1 MSFTSGAQWVCS
13 FHYSFF
19 FLFSTYLSF
28 FFLSLPFSP
37 TLTFFLSL
45 SFSQRVII
53 IPLCSMFLSYLCCSL
68 PNIHFFSIFLSCISC
83 NSSFVSLPFYRVPC
97 NLSLLQTSTD
107 SFQLLFTSLSTFP
120 PPSFRPL
127 ANDIPQ
133 SVFPVFLVDY
143 SSLVSS
149 DHPKTVRSTNLS
161 RTIEIE
167 WTAYARNSPTSI
179 YNLEWFP

>member
-19 FLFSTYLSF
+19 FFFQHTFHSSFSLS
-28 FFLSLPFSP
+28 LSLPLSHSSS
-37 TLTFFLSL
+37 LSL
-45 SFSQRVII
+45 SLNVWLLFLCARCSFRTYVVLSQIFI
-53 IPLCSMFLSYLCCSL
+53 SFL
-68 PNIHFFSIFLSCISC
+68 FFFHVFPVTRR
-83 NSSFVSLPFYRVPC
+83 SFHCLFIVSLATCRFYKHQPIHSSCFSRLCPRF
-97 NLSLLQTSTD
+97 L
-107 SFQLLFTSLSTFP
+107 
-120 PPSFRPL
+120 RPL
-127 ANDIPQ
+127 FARSRTIYQ

-143 SSLVSS
+143 SPASS

-179 YNLEWFP
+179 SMI

>member
-19 FLFSTYLSF
+19 FFFSTYLSF

-68 PNIHFFSIFLSCISC
+68 PNIHFFSLFLSCISC

-120 PPSFRPL
+120 PPFFRSF
-127 ANDIPQ
+127 ANDIP
-133 SVFPVFLVDY
+133 VRIPGFPRRLLSRIVR
-143 SSLVSS
+143 
-149 DHPKTVRSTNLS
+149 PKTVRSTNLS